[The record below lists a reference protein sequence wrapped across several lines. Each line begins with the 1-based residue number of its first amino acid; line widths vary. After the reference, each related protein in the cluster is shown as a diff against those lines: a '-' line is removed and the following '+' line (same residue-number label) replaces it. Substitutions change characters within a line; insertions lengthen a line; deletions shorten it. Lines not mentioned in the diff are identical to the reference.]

1 MNPMLFLRE
10 KKWYLLS
17 ALIVVS
23 GSMAFAALA
32 DDSFFNVVMLIC
44 ILFVLGMFI
53 PLFMEYRAKSEFYRD
68 LLMIFENLEKKNLIT
83 EMIRRPDFTEGMILY
98 DILHGSDKA
107 CLDEIAS
114 YRAIQESYREYIEL
128 WVHEIKTP
136 IASSKLML
144 QNAERNALLDSLNDE
159 LEKIE
164 DDVQQVLFY
173 SRSNNVDKD
182 YLIKE
187 LSLRN
192 VCNEAIRKNSKVLI
206 QKKISVEMNDLDVLV
221 LSDAK
226 WIVFILDQIIGN
238 AVKYSRGVQ
247 PTLTLSAHKTSN
259 KTVLSVKDNG
269 IGIPASE
276 LGRIFDKGFTGTN
289 GRSGEKSTGMGLYIG
304 KKLCTKLGLGL
315 EAESQAEQ
323 GTTIRIIFPRSSV
336 TDVLK

>member
-1 MNPMLFLRE
+1 MNPMIFIRE

-17 ALIVVS
+17 AIIVVC

-53 PLFMEYRAKSEFYRD
+53 PLLVEYRAKSEFYRD

-98 DILHGSDKA
+98 DILQGSDKA

-114 YRAIQESYREYIEL
+114 YREIQESYREYIEL

-144 QNAERNALLDSLNDE
+144 QNAEKNALLVSLNDE

-187 LSLRN
+187 LSLQN
-192 VCNEAIRKNSKVLI
+192 VCNEAIRKNSKALI
-206 QKKISVEMNDLDVLV
+206 QKKLSVTMRDLDIFV

-238 AVKYSRGVQ
+238 AVKYSRIVQ
-247 PTLTLSAHKTSN
+247 PSLVISAQKTSN
-259 KTVLSVKDNG
+259 NTVLSVMDNG
-269 IGIPASE
+269 IGIVASE

-289 GRSGEKSTGMGLYIG
+289 GRSGEKSTGMGLYIC
-304 KKLCTKLGLGL
+304 KKLCNKLGLGL
-315 EAESQAEQ
+315 EAESQAGQ